1 MPLELLLSGLTHSP
15 LSLRTGH
22 WPTRSRWPPLTFL
35 KFHIPLVCKEARPYR
50 TLGALKLNP
59 DGRNLIGPAPVG
71 FRCWSNHAALG
82 GGDSPWSLA
91 VTMWSCSF

>member
-1 MPLELLLSGLTHSP
+1 M
-15 LSLRTGH
+15 
-22 WPTRSRWPPLTFL
+22 
-35 KFHIPLVCKEARPYR
+35 
-50 TLGALKLNP
+50 ALNLNP

-71 FRCWSNHAALG
+71 FCCWSNHAALG